1 MPPGPLYNWL
11 CVLHS
16 ASEIL
21 AHAASIRASQLAEVN
36 AAVSNQIRRTS
47 RERIGKQSVTVE
59 QEWTNRRKNAEIA
72 AEDQRLTT
80 DVSRGVGVTENVYAE
95 RNNGGPEVSFMD
107 EALIRGSPPS
117 ELERRPTLPTSD
129 TVPNLHADT
138 SIAPSA
144 STPFNSVSL
153 DAPTVQLKL
162 PSDLPLPSELDKSD
176 IIAKNVSLHTYF
188 PSVTNSTSQGDS
200 ATGVQPIPAPTAP
213 NPRRNLQASRVP
225 SSRLGR
231 LFHYGGLAA
240 SLGYGAASEAL
251 RRVSSPNSDGTQTSL
266 MMSSANVSRL
276 VDKLSMMRGAALKL
290 GQFMSIQGMVV
301 LVCVIPQRNRIRC
314 TSL

>member
-21 AHAASIRASQLAEVN
+21 AHAAAIRASQLAEVN
-36 AAVSNQIRRTS
+36 AAVSSQIRRTS

-59 QEWTNRRKNAEIA
+59 QELTNRRKNAESA
-72 AEDQRLTT
+72 VEDQRLTT
-80 DVSRGVGVTENVYAE
+80 DVSRGVDVTESVYAE
-95 RNNGGPEVSFMD
+95 RNNGGPEVPFMD

-117 ELERRPTLPTSD
+117 KLERRPTLPTSD

-138 SIAPSA
+138 AIAPSA

-162 PSDLPLPSELDKSD
+162 SSDLPLLDKSD

-188 PSVTNSTSQGDS
+188 PSFTNSTSQEDS
-200 ATGVQPIPAPTAP
+200 AADVQPIPAPIAP

-251 RRVSSPNSDGTQTSL
+251 RRASSPNSDGTQTSL

-276 VDKLSMMRGAALKL
+276 VEKLSMMRGAALKL

-301 LVCVIPQRNRIRC
+301 FVCVIPQCNRIRC
-314 TSL
+314 TSS

>member
-21 AHAASIRASQLAEVN
+21 AHAAAIRASQLAEVN
-36 AAVSNQIRRTS
+36 AAVSSQIRRTS

-59 QEWTNRRKNAEIA
+59 QELTNRRKNAESA

-80 DVSRGVGVTENVYAE
+80 DVSRDVGVTKKVYAE

-117 ELERRPTLPTSD
+117 KLERRPTLPTSD
-129 TVPNLHADT
+129 TVPNLHTDT
-138 SIAPSA
+138 AIAPSA

-162 PSDLPLPSELDKSD
+162 SSDLPLLDKSD

-188 PSVTNSTSQGDS
+188 PSFTNSTSQEDS
-200 ATGVQPIPAPTAP
+200 AADVQPIPAPIAP

-276 VDKLSMMRGAALKL
+276 VEKLSMMRGAALKL

-301 LVCVIPQRNRIRC
+301 FVCVIPQCNRIRC
-314 TSL
+314 TSS

>member
-21 AHAASIRASQLAEVN
+21 AHAAAIRASQLAEVN
-36 AAVSNQIRRTS
+36 AAVSSQIRRTS

-59 QEWTNRRKNAEIA
+59 QELTNRRKNAESA

-80 DVSRGVGVTENVYAE
+80 DVSRDVGVTKNVYAE

-117 ELERRPTLPTSD
+117 KLERRPTLPTSD

-138 SIAPSA
+138 AIAPSA
-144 STPFNSVSL
+144 SPPFNSVSL

-162 PSDLPLPSELDKSD
+162 SSDLPLLDKSD

-188 PSVTNSTSQGDS
+188 PSFTNSTSQEDS
-200 ATGVQPIPAPTAP
+200 AADVQPIPAPIAP

-276 VDKLSMMRGAALKL
+276 VEKLSMMRGAALKL

-301 LVCVIPQRNRIRC
+301 FVCVIPQCNIIRC
-314 TSL
+314 TSS